1 MKTHRVVLLESGA
14 VFETGPGEPLLAAAL
29 RQGVPLP
36 HECTFGGCGTCRIKL
51 VEGSVDYEEMPL
63 ALSAEEAAQGF
74 ALACQAR
81 ACGDLVISAGTAQDD
96 LPPAQR
102 CGATVDALNTL
113 TPDIA
118 NLRLALDCDAVD
130 YAPGQ
135 YMNVILEDGSHRSFS
150 MASLPAGNRVDFHVR
165 RIPGGRFT
173 DRQLSALRVG
183 DRLEVELPLG
193 IFRYHAED
201 YRPLVMV
208 ANGTGLAPIKSILES
223 LMDDPDCPPVSL
235 YWGMRTQPDLY
246 LAAEIARWGERL
258 YDFRFVPALS
268 RAGADW
274 SGRRGHV
281 QEAVIADLPDLSEHA
296 IYICG
301 SPAMISDAKRGFLAH
316 GASLAHL
323 YTDGFAFHH
332 EATA

>member
-1 MKTHRVVLLESGA
+1 MNTHRVILVESGRA
-14 VFETGPGEPLLAAAL
+14 FETGPGESLLTAAL
-29 RQGVPLP
+29 RQGVALP
-36 HECTFGGCGTCRIKL
+36 HECTFGGCGTCRVKL

-81 ACGDLVISAGTAQDD
+81 ARSDLVISAGAVQDD
-96 LPPAQR
+96 LPPTQR
-102 CGATVDALNTL
+102 RSATVEALHAL
-113 TPDIA
+113 TPGIV
-118 NLRLALDCDAVD
+118 NLRLAVDCDAVD
-130 YAPGQ
+130 YKPGQ

-165 RIPGGRFT
+165 QIPGGRFT
-173 DRQLSALRVG
+173 DQRLRALRAG

-193 IFRYHAED
+193 SFRYHAED

-235 YWGMRTQPDLY
+235 YWGMRAEPDLY
-246 LAAEIARWGERL
+246 LADEIARWGERL

-268 RAGADW
+268 RADANW

-301 SPAMISDAKRGFLAH
+301 SPLMISDAKRGFLAH

-323 YTDGFAFHH
+323 YSDGFAFHH
-332 EATA
+332 EGTA